1 MLFSKMNF
9 RQMFVSRPVR
19 RRGGYAVAAEV
30 QTLQSKV
37 LLSAVPIESEE
48 TGDESTDDYMSEYA
62 DDFTYASSDEYIDE
76 TTEETPAEGEG
87 DSIVSGGDG
96 EDTVSGGDGEG
107 TVSGGDG
114 EGDSPDSWINYVQTI
129 NSGGSV
135 SVTGMIS
142 SLSGDFSNLTLSFEG
157 AFAGVTATI
166 ASDGSFSTG
175 VLAGSTGNVG
185 FVNLLQ
191 TENGVTTQIG
201 QHSMYV

>member
-48 TGDESTDDYMSEYA
+48 TGDESTDDYMSEYS

-87 DSIVSGGDG
+87 DSTVSGGDG
-96 EDTVSGGDGEG
+96 ED

>member
-48 TGDESTDDYMSEYA
+48 TGDESTDAYMSEYA

-96 EDTVSGGDGEG
+96 EG
-107 TVSGGDG
+107 TMSGGDG